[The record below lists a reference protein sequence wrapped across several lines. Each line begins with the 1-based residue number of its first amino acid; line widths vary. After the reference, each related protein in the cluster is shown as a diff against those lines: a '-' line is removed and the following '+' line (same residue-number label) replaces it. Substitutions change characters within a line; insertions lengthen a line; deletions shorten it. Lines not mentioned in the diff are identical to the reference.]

1 MLEYISAFYPLCL
14 VLITYILIQLHDYRW
29 KLLVWM
35 WKPFHMC
42 LSHFKTAWD
51 IKASIIHTFATVL
64 LLSYTKIVYISF
76 QLLHGTYL
84 YNSKGE
90 VVGPTVFY
98 FEPTIIFFSKEH
110 LPFAIT
116 AILVIL
122 VFVILPPLLL
132 ILYPTRAFQ
141 KCFGVCGLRRWHALR
156 VFVETFQWCYK
167 DGIEGTRDFRS
178 LSGLYF
184 ALRTVRG
191 IGRVVAD
198 LSLGNGIFS
207 WIYSALLFIILLLV
221 FALARP
227 YKTKQMNLPD
237 SLFTSLMAATVFL
250 SLPYLYIPLSP
261 GFSKI
266 LASGIL
272 LLNSLPLLTLTLYI
286 TYKLFKKFK
295 LLDYCKSSTTQ
306 VSLLPVIEKCKMY

>member
-1 MLEYISAFYPLCL
+1 MLI
-14 VLITYILIQLHDYRW
+14 
-29 KLLVWM
+29 
-35 WKPFHMC
+35 
-42 LSHFKTAWD
+42 
-51 IKASIIHTFATVL
+51 
-64 LLSYTKIVYISF
+64 KIVYISF

-84 YNSKGE
+84 YNSNGE

-98 FEPTIIFFSKEH
+98 FEPSIIFFSKEH

-156 VFVETFQWCYK
+156 VFVETFQWYYK

-178 LSGLYF
+178 LSGLYLV
-184 ALRTVRG
+184 LRTVCG
-191 IGRVVAD
+191 IGKIVSDV
-198 LSLGNGIFS
+198 SVGNGAFG
-207 WIYSALLFIILLLV
+207 WISSALLFIILLLV

-227 YKTKQMNLPD
+227 YKTKRMNVLD
-237 SLFTSLMAATVFL
+237 CLFMSLMAATTFL
-250 SLPYLYIPLSP
+250 SLPYLNIPLSP

-272 LLNSLPLLTLTLYI
+272 LSNSLPLIALTLYI
-286 TYKLFKKFK
+286 TYKLFEKFNI
-295 LLDYCKSSTTQ
+295 LNYCKSSTTHP
-306 VSLLPVIEKCKMY
+306 SLEAVIEKYADYEFRQESLPDRLINPEEYTPLLNSA